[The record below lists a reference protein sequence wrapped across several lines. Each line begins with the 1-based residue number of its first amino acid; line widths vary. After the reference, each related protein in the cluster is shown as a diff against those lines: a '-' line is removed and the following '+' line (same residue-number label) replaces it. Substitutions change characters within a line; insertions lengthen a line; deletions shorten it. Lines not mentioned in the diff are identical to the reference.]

1 MNLKSKKDKLL
12 LHLEQEKF
20 RKELKGEEYS
30 CYHVDQKKK
39 IMEAIKKTN
48 WDLPRIREIF
58 QNKNVQLSID
68 KLLYMFYLISLE
80 NEALSNLSWDMICVI
95 TNNLDKEIRS
105 DYAVYILQEFINAP
119 TMENYQKIRRLA
131 ESCVKHEGSLPS
143 RVQFTLLKSALN
155 STKIGCEIG
164 EKLNYLFNIA
174 HEAIFSIKSASSKY
188 RWNYN
193 ESDYFELVNKVYRGI
208 FDSHPVFCEIIEDMH
223 AEVEKLSNQQLMFQG
238 SDEEFWNIDEHIEMF
253 NRLDTMFETL
263 SNEVLRIEH
272 KEQEAPSAPKM

>member
-58 QNKNVQLSID
+58 QSKQVKLCID
-68 KLLYMFYLISLE
+68 KFLYMFYLLSLE
-80 NEALSNLSWDMICVI
+80 NEAISCLSWDMICVI
-95 TNNLDKEIRS
+95 TNNLDKEIRD
-105 DYAVYILQEFINAP
+105 DYAVFILQEFANAP
-119 TMENYQKIRRLA
+119 TMENYQKIRLLA
-131 ESCVKHEGSLPS
+131 ESCVKPEGLISS
-143 RVQFTLLKSALN
+143 REFTLLKSALN
-155 STKIGCEIG
+155 STEVGYKIG

-174 HEAIFSIKSASSKY
+174 YNAMFYIESKSSKY

-193 ESDYFELVNKVYRGI
+193 ESDYFKLVNKVYRGI

-253 NRLDTMFETL
+253 NRIDTMFETL
-263 SNEVLRIEH
+263 SNEALRIEY